1 MPTLRPKKGNRWMAR
16 VVIDGKQVACKMFPP
31 GKKHGPEW
39 RAAKEWEE
47 EQRKLAEAGLL
58 PTQMEPQPA
67 GICGRARLRVRL
79 GNPRLVG
86 RRDRA
91 GVRGGQLPG
100 LARVAEV
107 WVRGL
112 SHAPQP
118 TAPAAHPFA
127 CREPAEG
134 ARREPTPP
142 GYDLAMS
149 YVVIMSRQ
157 AVPLDARMMACCCR

>member
-67 GICGRARLRVRL
+67 QTPTGYARLLAWGEAYLAHAERTMGRSTAVEKKTHLTAFFAFCRENRIEAL
-79 GNPRLVG
+79 EALVG
-86 RRDRA
+86 ALSAQVRKLTLELSEVRTELGLDSAEDA
-91 GVRGGQLPG
+91 G
-100 LARVAEV
+100 
-107 WVRGL
+107 
-112 SHAPQP
+112 
-118 TAPAAHPFA
+118 
-127 CREPAEG
+127 
-134 ARREPTPP
+134 
-142 GYDLAMS
+142 
-149 YVVIMSRQ
+149 
-157 AVPLDARMMACCCR
+157 